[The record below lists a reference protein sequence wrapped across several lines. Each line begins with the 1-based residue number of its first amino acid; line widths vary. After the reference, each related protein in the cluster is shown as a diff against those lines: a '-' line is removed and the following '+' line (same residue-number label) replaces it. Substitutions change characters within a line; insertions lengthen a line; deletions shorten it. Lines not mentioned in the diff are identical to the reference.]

1 MGDDRFGACNQPA
14 RGCRSGAALMHN
26 RGNGYEM
33 SWETER
39 RMKDSRD
46 MLKEHFG
53 MERDD
58 GYENERE

>member
-1 MGDDRFGACNQPA
+1 
-14 RGCRSGAALMHN
+14 MHN

-53 MERDD
+53 LDRGNE
-58 GYENERE
+58 YENERE

>member
-1 MGDDRFGACNQPA
+1 
-14 RGCRSGAALMHN
+14 MHN

-39 RMKDSRD
+39 RMKDNRD
-46 MLKEHFG
+46 TLKKHFG
-53 MERDD
+53 LERDN